1 MDLNCV
7 KDYAPDGW
15 GRLSH
20 KKYYLTISSDYALC
34 GAPTK
39 MALYMHNIMARKE
52 EIMNEKEYDWLKVR
66 GSSLSRRGGGRSQGP
81 AHGYRGRGG

>member
-1 MDLNCV
+1 M
-7 KDYAPDGW
+7 
-15 GRLSH
+15 
-20 KKYYLTISSDYALC
+20 KKT
-34 GAPTK
+34 
-39 MALYMHNIMARKE
+39 NRRKE